1 MTIEKTT
8 KVEEDGTVKTNSVFI
23 DENGDITGKEN
34 FKKDTDGNEQTQTI
48 EVNEDGDEI
57 VTGYT
62 IDTTNSSSGNGV

>member
-8 KVEEDGTVKTNSVFI
+8 KVEEDGTINSNSVFI

-48 EVNEDGDEI
+48 IVDENGVET